1 MFTLNL
7 YVRGLFIYVQ
17 FLKTATF
24 KKIYKMGY
32 NVRMYI
38 LYVWV
43 ENVSSNIWIT
53 LC

>member
-32 NVRMYI
+32 NVSMY
-38 LYVWV
+38 
-43 ENVSSNIWIT
+43 NVHISQS
-53 LC
+53 